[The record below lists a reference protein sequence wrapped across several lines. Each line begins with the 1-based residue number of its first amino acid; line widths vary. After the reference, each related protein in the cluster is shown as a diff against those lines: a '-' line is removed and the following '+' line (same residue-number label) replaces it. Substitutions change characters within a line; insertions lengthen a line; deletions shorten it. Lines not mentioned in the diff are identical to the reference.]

1 MSAFVR
7 AVVRAALADADG
19 PAPAR
24 LEAEASQFVLRQ
36 LARLPD
42 FMRLP
47 IRGVGRALDALA
59 IVTYRKPFVALDL
72 RQQRYV
78 MASAR
83 GSKIATVR
91 DAVRLYE
98 SLAIFVRE
106 GTADA

>member
-7 AVVRAALADADG
+7 AVVRAALAG
-19 PAPAR
+19 PAGPAR
-24 LEAEASQFVLRQ
+24 PELEAEASQFVERQ

-47 IRGVGRALDALA
+47 VWGVGRSIDALSLA
-59 IVTYRKPFVALDL
+59 TYRKPFVALEL
-72 RQQRYV
+72 PEQRYV
-78 MASAR
+78 LATAR
-83 GSKIATVR
+83 NSKVAAVR

-106 GTADA
+106 GALDA

>member
-1 MSAFVR
+1 
-7 AVVRAALADADG
+7 
-19 PAPAR
+19 
-24 LEAEASQFVLRQ
+24 

-47 IRGVGRALDALA
+47 IWGVGRSLDALSIA
-59 IVTYRKPFVALDL
+59 TYRKPFVALNL
-72 RQQRYV
+72 PQQRYV

-83 GSKIATVR
+83 ISKIAAVR

-106 GTADA
+106 GRSDA